1 MDIKQ
6 LKAFMAVA
14 NTQSFLNAAD
24 QLFISRQAVSKTI
37 TKLEEELETRL
48 FIRGQNG
55 ATLTP
60 AGTFLYHR
68 ARILLADFDK
78 LEKDVKS
85 MGNAIRPSLRLC
97 IATGADSMLSDTI
110 KRSIAAHSEEF
121 DIQTMNCL
129 DSDCDFVLTNLRADA
144 VISFDTINRKSMQS
158 MPVMESPIVFLVN
171 NENPLAKEKYLEL
184 SWRHRVS
191 NFILYTGGR
200 DHCLWWPVMPRP
212 GDACSSDISYLFT
225 LLEKDQGIMPLPLA
239 MVPQDLTYAT
249 VLRGLPEVEPC
260 RLYLTTLIDKY
271 YDPGT
276 FRNLSKVREDLKQ
289 AEAAYQ

>member
-1 MDIKQ
+1 
-6 LKAFMAVA
+6 
-14 NTQSFLNAAD
+14 
-24 QLFISRQAVSKTI
+24 
-37 TKLEEELETRL
+37 
-48 FIRGQNG
+48 
-55 ATLTP
+55 
-60 AGTFLYHR
+60 
-68 ARILLADFDK
+68 
-78 LEKDVKS
+78 
-85 MGNAIRPSLRLC
+85 
-97 IATGADSMLSDTI
+97 
-110 KRSIAAHSEEF
+110 
-121 DIQTMNCL
+121 
-129 DSDCDFVLTNLRADA
+129 
-144 VISFDTINRKSMQS
+144 MQS